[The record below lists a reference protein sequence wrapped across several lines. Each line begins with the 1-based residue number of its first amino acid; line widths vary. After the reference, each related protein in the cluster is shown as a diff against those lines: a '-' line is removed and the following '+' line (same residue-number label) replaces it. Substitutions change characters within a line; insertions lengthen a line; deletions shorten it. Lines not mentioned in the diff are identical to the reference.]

1 MQDFFENPA
10 LLIGVPMLIF
20 GLAGAGLVLAAM
32 LPQPQTA
39 TGALETGR
47 FAPPGGEA
55 HMGPTPAEYVNI
67 GLLLA
72 AITAVEVAVYYVDAL
87 AGLLVP
93 VLIVL
98 SLSKFLLVV
107 LWFMHLRFDNR
118 LFSTF
123 FTGGLLL
130 ALAVFIVVLATL
142 KGSIT

>member
-1 MQDFFENPA
+1 MKDFFENPA

-20 GLAGAGLVLAAM
+20 GLAGAALVVMAM
-32 LPQPQTA
+32 LPQPRTA

-47 FAPPGGEA
+47 YAPPGGEA
-55 HMGPTPAEYVNI
+55 HLGPTPAEYVNI

-72 AITAVEVAVYYVDAL
+72 AITAVEVAVYYIDAL
-87 AGLLVP
+87 SSVLVP
-93 VLIVL
+93 VLVVL
-98 SLSKFLLVV
+98 SMTKFALVV
-107 LWFMHLRFDNR
+107 LWFMHLKFDNR

-142 KGSIT
+142 RASLT

>member
-1 MQDFFENPA
+1 MKDFFENPA

-20 GLAGAGLVLAAM
+20 GLAGAALVVMAM
-32 LPQPQTA
+32 LPQPGTA

-47 FAPPGGEA
+47 YAPPGGEA
-55 HMGPTPAEYVNI
+55 HLGPTPAEYVNI

-72 AITAVEVAVYYVDAL
+72 AITAVEVAVYYIDAL
-87 AGLLVP
+87 SSVLVP
-93 VLIVL
+93 VLVVL
-98 SLSKFLLVV
+98 SMTKFALVV
-107 LWFMHLRFDNR
+107 LWFMHLKFDNR

-142 KGSIT
+142 RASLT

>member
-1 MQDFFENPA
+1 
-10 LLIGVPMLIF
+10 
-20 GLAGAGLVLAAM
+20 
-32 LPQPQTA
+32 
-39 TGALETGR
+39 
-47 FAPPGGEA
+47 
-55 HMGPTPAEYVNI
+55 MGPTPAEYVNI

>member
-1 MQDFFENPA
+1 
-10 LLIGVPMLIF
+10 
-20 GLAGAGLVLAAM
+20 
-32 LPQPQTA
+32 
-39 TGALETGR
+39 
-47 FAPPGGEA
+47 
-55 HMGPTPAEYVNI
+55 
-67 GLLLA
+67 
-72 AITAVEVAVYYVDAL
+72 VYYVDAL